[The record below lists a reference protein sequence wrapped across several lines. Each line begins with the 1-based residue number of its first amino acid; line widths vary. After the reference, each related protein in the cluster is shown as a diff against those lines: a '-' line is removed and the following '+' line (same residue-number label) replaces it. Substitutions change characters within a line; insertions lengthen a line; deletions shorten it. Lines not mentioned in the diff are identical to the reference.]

1 VDCSN
6 GYAANQNNKFLYID
20 RWSDSATWGGE
31 LPPAEG
37 ESVFVPKGQTLLVDV
52 SPPKLKLVTIEGTMM
67 FEDTKDLTFDA
78 HYIVIREGHLIAGM
92 PDQRHQNNLT
102 ITLHGVKEDQAL
114 PSMGNKLIGNV
125 RGKLDLHGK
134 YIENTWTVLEN
145 TANPND
151 STITLQGDL
160 TGWEVGY

>member
-1 VDCSN
+1 
-6 GYAANQNNKFLYID
+6 
-20 RWSDSATWGGE
+20 
-31 LPPAEG
+31 
-37 ESVFVPKGQTLLVDV
+37 
-52 SPPKLKLVTIEGTMM
+52 M
-67 FEDTKDLTFDA
+67 
-78 HYIVIREGHLIAGM
+78 IREGHLIAGM